1 MKLWSRGLG
10 KQQLKMDFMRYEIT
24 QDGDEIVISGR
35 ITEPVNWDFWIRFD
49 EDDVPGLIRVAK
61 NRKLVRMVL
70 RRYLKKI
77 GRILLFWR
85 RRKPEEAVEPEK
97 PKEPEKAKEPRVV
110 AARPVASV
118 SGSRSSTPR
127 PNWGTYRLSGG
138 GHEDKQNDLPA
149 DQ

>member
-49 EDDVPGLIRVAK
+49 EDDVPGLIRMAK
-61 NRKLVRMVL
+61 NRKLIRMVL

-77 GRILLFWR
+77 GRFFLFWR
-85 RRKPEEAVEPEK
+85 RRKPAEVP
-97 PKEPEKAKEPRVV
+97 EPEKAKEPERPKEQRVV
-110 AARPVASV
+110 AARPLASLSV
-118 SGSRSSTPR
+118 SRSNTSKEDP
-127 PNWGTYRLSGG
+127 GAYRLSGG
-138 GHEDKQNDLPA
+138 SHEDKQE
-149 DQ
+149 

>member
-49 EDDVPGLIRVAK
+49 EDDVPGLIRVAR

-77 GRILLFWR
+77 GRVFLFWR

-97 PKEPEKAKEPRVV
+97 PKELEKA
-110 AARPVASV
+110 AAQPVASGV
-118 SGSRSSTPR
+118 GSRSSTSR